1 MIIHKCII
9 YGFGDSCTH
18 LQTWIGTHRL
28 RCSCKTLHTHLQ
40 IPTATIIASISPPR
54 HQGAN
59 HRPHYHSIHYGLYYD
74 SIHYWPY
81 YNSTHYRP
89 DNHSTH
95 HRLYYHS
102 THYRLYWWDTPFSW
116 VDWRIRW
123 GDTYQMKQTHKVS
136 SRCWGYNDCFIASA
150 ASWPDSIFLLFL
162 YASFPT
168 GRISGVNMSYLPNSR
183 QYIIPMIFQFGAMT
197 RMFVC
202 SCSPAVYN
210 FSGNCCEPR
219 GSFHCYMWLFKKK
232 VFYDF
237 LLNFSPCIWACN

>member
-9 YGFGDSCTH
+9 YVFGDSCTH

-95 HRLYYHS
+95 HGLYYHS
-102 THYRLYWWDTPFSW
+102 THCRLYWWDTPFSW

-123 GDTYQMKQTHKVS
+123 GIRIKWSKHTKPPPVVEVTMIALLPQQHRGRTPSSFYSFTHRSQQGESQVS
-136 SRCWGYNDCFIASA
+136 ICLIYLTAGNISFQWFFNLGPWPECLCVVAHLRSTIFPAIA
-150 ASWPDSIFLLFL
+150 ASPGAHFTVICGFL
-162 YASFPT
+162 
-168 GRISGVNMSYLPNSR
+168 RKR
-183 QYIIPMIFQFGAMT
+183 
-197 RMFVC
+197 C
-202 SCSPAVYN
+202 ST
-210 FSGNCCEPR
+210 
-219 GSFHCYMWLFKKK
+219 
-232 VFYDF
+232 
-237 LLNFSPCIWACN
+237 